1 MTYYIAI
8 VIIPETWAT
17 GLLSNRKDEYEYYD
31 GLYLAMTMMH
41 PVISIRC
48 TSSNIE
54 KDIETVVEIYKTKI
68 KETLKEDKN
77 YDLSKLTKE
86 NMEQTIQRFIV
97 ELPIENM
104 KNSRLMQFS
113 IKQIEI

>member
-8 VIIPETWAT
+8 VIIPETWTT

-68 KETLKEDKN
+68 KEILKEDKN

-86 NMEQTIQRFIV
+86 NMEQTIQQFIV

>member
-8 VIIPETWAT
+8 VIIPETWTT
-17 GLLSNRKDEYEYYD
+17 GLFFNRKDEYEYYD
-31 GLYLAMTMMH
+31 GLYLAITMIH
-41 PVISIRC
+41 PVITIRC
-48 TSSNIE
+48 ISSNIE
-54 KDIETVVEIYKTKI
+54 KDIETVVETYKTKI

-86 NMEQTIQRFIV
+86 NMEQTIQRFIAD
-97 ELPIENM
+97 LPIENM

>member
-54 KDIETVVEIYKTKI
+54 KDIENI
-68 KETLKEDKN
+68 
-77 YDLSKLTKE
+77 S
-86 NMEQTIQRFIV
+86 
-97 ELPIENM
+97 
-104 KNSRLMQFS
+104 
-113 IKQIEI
+113 